1 MVRII
6 NTAPA
11 AAPRRV
17 ETPWQRGRV
26 APRVGKC
33 TTIMQPPPLGYPEK
47 FDLALRYGEKAI
59 EVFGQHLP
67 LAIGVVVGVIV
78 CLFVLNRIRHRLR

>member
-1 MVRII
+1 MKLVMVSAGVFRMSAK
-6 NTAPA
+6 TFFGA
-11 AAPRRV
+11 V
-17 ETPWQRGRV
+17 VLGRCIRYSV
-26 APRVGKC
+26 VG
-33 TTIMQPPPLGYPEK
+33 Y
-47 FDLALRYGEKAI
+47 LALRYGEKAI